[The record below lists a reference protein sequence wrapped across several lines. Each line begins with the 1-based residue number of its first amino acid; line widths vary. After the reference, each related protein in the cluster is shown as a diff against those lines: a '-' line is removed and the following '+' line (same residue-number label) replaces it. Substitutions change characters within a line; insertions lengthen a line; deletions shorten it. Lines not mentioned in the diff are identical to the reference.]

1 MSTSYGLVEVKV
13 QVGVMTTV
21 AIVTVHAVNEAAY
34 TSVGKTI
41 LIFPPISIAAYGV
54 ILKVYLAPVAYATT
68 LSEATVAVKAF
79 TVGV

>member
-1 MSTSYGLVEVKV
+1 MKV
-13 QVGVMTTV
+13 QVGEEVDP

-41 LIFPPISIAAYGV
+41 LIFPPASIVAYGV
-54 ILKVYLAPVAYATT
+54 ILNVYLAPVAYATT
-68 LSEATVAVKAF
+68 ESEATVAVNAL